1 LLLLDH
7 LQASLLMVR
16 LHESLCARSSS

>member
-7 LQASLLMVR
+7 LQASNLMVR
-16 LHESLCARSSS
+16 LHESLWARSSS